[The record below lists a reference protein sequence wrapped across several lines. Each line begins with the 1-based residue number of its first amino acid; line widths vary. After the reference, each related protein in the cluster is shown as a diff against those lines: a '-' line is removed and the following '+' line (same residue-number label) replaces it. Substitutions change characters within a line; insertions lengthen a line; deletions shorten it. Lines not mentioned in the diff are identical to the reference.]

1 MWPLVWQGVKR
12 HFTSRFPTSNKNRSQ
27 KKKTKLNKQYNNKFL
42 HTGRLGNEISKYL
55 IIIDV
60 ANICGTKHHFL
71 HKSDGFDMK
80 LNAPVF
86 NKHKIYGTFNNNLV
100 LNQTFNLSSCP
111 TFLFKAPI
119 LSSPPH
125 TVKPLTSLANSSLP
139 PAWSLAKSMFA
150 TAKYK
155 HEVVHNTLDTWF
167 CKWTC
172 ILLTNDDVL
181 SKQ

>member
-1 MWPLVWQGVKR
+1 MYWSSGKWDFQV
-12 HFTSRFPTSNKNRSQ
+12 F
-27 KKKTKLNKQYNNKFL
+27 NNK
-42 HTGRLGNEISKYL
+42 
-55 IIIDV
+55 IIIEV
-60 ANICGTKHHFL
+60 ANISGTKHHFL
-71 HKSDGFDMK
+71 QKSDGFDMK

-86 NKHKIYGTFNNNLV
+86 NTHKIYGTFNND

-125 TVKPLTSLANSSLP
+125 TVKPLTSPANSSLP